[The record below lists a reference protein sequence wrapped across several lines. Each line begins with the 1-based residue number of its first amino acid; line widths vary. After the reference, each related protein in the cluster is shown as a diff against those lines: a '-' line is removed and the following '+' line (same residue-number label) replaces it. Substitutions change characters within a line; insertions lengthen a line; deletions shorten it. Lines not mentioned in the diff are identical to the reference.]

1 MIRRPPRSTL
11 FPYTTLFR
19 SPPLESTSRTV
30 TRPLGVFVAQYCWIN
45 CVLRK
50 NTEGSALP
58 PHSSTGAAGD
68 QFLRSLLFKSRRSV
82 FAGLAGGTPVVLI
95 GKPPSGAGCASRR
108 YLKR

>member
-19 SPPLESTSRTV
+19 SYAPPLESTSRTV

-58 PHSSTGAAGD
+58 PHSSTGAVGD
-68 QFLRSLLFKSRRSV
+68 QFLRSLLFKACRSV

-95 GKPPSGAGCASRR
+95 GKPPSGADCASRR
-108 YLKR
+108 